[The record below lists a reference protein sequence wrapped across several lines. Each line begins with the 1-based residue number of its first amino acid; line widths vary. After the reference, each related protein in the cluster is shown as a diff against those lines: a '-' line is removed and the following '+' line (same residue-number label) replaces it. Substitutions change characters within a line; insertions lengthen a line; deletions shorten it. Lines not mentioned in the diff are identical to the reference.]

1 MSVTLTVID
10 LDLPALETAGSEVR
24 NFTAPDRVMIGV
36 SADPSLLTD
45 VARTISDATAFNLTE
60 ADTEDN
66 RFVQVTSIAD
76 TVELCRR
83 RVACRPS
90 ASAVLLDVLRSFDH
104 HGDVKTGLVTESLA
118 YSTLQAGPEF
128 QEWLSS
134 QKPRRRHILEDSV
147 RLARHDDR
155 LEIMFDRP
163 DMHNAFS
170 DSLRAGLLA
179 GLEVAI
185 ADPTITGV
193 RLRGNGPSFCS
204 GGDLGEFGLFTDPAF
219 SHLARRSHSP
229 ATLLEGLRTRLGSS
243 LCADVH
249 GAVIGSGLEMAAFC
263 GTVTAHPDSVF
274 GLPELTLGL
283 VPGAGGT
290 VSVTRRVGRWRT
302 AYLVLSGARLDS
314 GTALRW
320 GLIDAVAAR

>member
-1 MSVTLTVID
+1 MSVAVTVVD
-10 LDLPALETAGSEVR
+10 LDRPSSEIAGSEAVH
-24 NFTAPDRVMIGV
+24 FTAVDRVLIGV
-36 SADPSLLTD
+36 SADPYLLTD
-45 VARTISDATAFNLTE
+45 VARTISDAMAFNLTE
-60 ADTEDN
+60 ADTADN
-66 RFVQVTSIAD
+66 RFVQVTSIVD

-104 HGDVKTGLVTESLA
+104 HGDVETGLVTESLA

-128 QEWLSS
+128 QEWLST
-134 QKPRRRHILEDSV
+134 QKPRRRHIQDDSV

-185 ADPTITGV
+185 ADPTITDV

-229 ATLLEGLRTRLGSS
+229 ATFLEVLRMRLGSS
-243 LCADVH
+243 LGADVH

-263 GTVTAHPDSVF
+263 GTVTAHPDSAF

-314 GTALRW
+314 DTALRW